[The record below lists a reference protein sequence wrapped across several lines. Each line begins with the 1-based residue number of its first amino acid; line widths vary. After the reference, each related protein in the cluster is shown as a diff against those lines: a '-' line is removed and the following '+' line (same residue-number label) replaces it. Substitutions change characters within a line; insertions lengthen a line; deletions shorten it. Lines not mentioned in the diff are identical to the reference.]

1 MNEDK
6 TVATVKE
13 NSKKKKKNQYSLAW
27 IIGIVIL
34 ILISLTFVLPTTL
47 FSTTQSAI
55 SFGKYDGN
63 SIELTNTSYFYYQL
77 QSIYSYYV
85 QYYGESVA
93 SSYMYNIYY
102 SAFQQA
108 LVNEA
113 FQKLA
118 TDAGFSATNKQ
129 ISDAVV
135 SSGYYSDGTNSYSQE
150 IYNQSTDLQKEQIIA
165 WMKQYVVFNEVQ
177 NTITSAPVSSAENS
191 FISSL
196 SSDKRTIEYLAVNE
210 SVYPDEDAVS
220 YAKERA
226 DLFNV
231 ISFTSATFASEDEAK
246 VALEAINAGTKTM
259 EETVSESSTTETKEE
274 NYFKYKADDT
284 LSELYSAE
292 EGAFVGP
299 ISTSNGYTIY
309 RIDSAAKEPDYT
321 DETVLS
327 AIKSY
332 IKSNDSDTIKAYLDS
347 VIDTIYSEASED
359 FDAAAEKYGLSVSSV
374 SDVALNTGD
383 SQFIYSY
390 SYTTENSTYS
400 GSSTNGYIYTQAEN
414 DSSWNEKLFSVD
426 FGTVLE
432 PVYVNDAYI
441 IVRPVESTGTTNYM
455 SSVISSMYSSY
466 AQQYGLADAEAKII
480 SSDKVEDNF
489 FSAFIQAAYGTST
502 DDHDHD

>member
-13 NSKKKKKNQYSLAW
+13 NSKKKKKNQFSLVW

-47 FSTTQSAI
+47 FSSTQSAI

-77 QSIYSYYV
+77 QSIYNYYV

-113 FQKLA
+113 FQKMA
-118 TDAGFSATNKQ
+118 SEAGFSATNKQ

-135 SSGYYSDGTNSYSQE
+135 SSGYYSDGTNSYSQDV
-150 IYNQSTDLQKEQIIA
+150 YNEATDLQKEQIIA

-177 NTITSAPVSSAENS
+177 NTITSAPVSNAESS

-210 SVYPDEDAVS
+210 SIYPDEDAIA
-220 YAKERA
+220 YAKERT
-226 DLFNV
+226 DLFSV
-231 ISFTSATFASEDEAK
+231 VSFTSATFATEDEAK
-246 VALEAINAGTKTM
+246 AAIDAINAGTKTM
-259 EETVSESSTTETKEE
+259 EEAVSESTTTETKEE
-274 NYFKYKADDT
+274 NYFKYVAGDT
-284 LSELYSAE
+284 LAELYSAA
-292 EGAFVGP
+292 EGALVGP

-309 RIDSAAKEPDYT
+309 LIDNASGEPDYT

-327 AIKSY
+327 TIKSY
-332 IKSNDSDTIKAYLDS
+332 IKSNDSEIIRAYLDS
-347 VIDTIYSEASED
+347 VIEKIYDEASAD
-359 FDAAAEKYGLSVSSV
+359 FDAAAEEYGLSVSSV
-374 SDVALNTGD
+374 SDVALNTGN

-390 SYTTENSTYS
+390 SYTTENSSYS
-400 GSSTNGYIYTQAEN
+400 GASTNGYIYTQAEA
-414 DSSWNEKLFSVD
+414 DSSWNEKLFSVAL
-426 FGTVLE
+426 GTVLE

-441 IVRPVESTGTTNYM
+441 IVRPVESTGSGSYTASLLT
-455 SSVISSMYSSY
+455 SMYSSY
-466 AQQYGLADAEAKII
+466 APQYGLADAEAKII

-489 FSAFIQAAYGTST
+489 FQAFIQAAYGTTT
-502 DDHDHD
+502 DSHDHD